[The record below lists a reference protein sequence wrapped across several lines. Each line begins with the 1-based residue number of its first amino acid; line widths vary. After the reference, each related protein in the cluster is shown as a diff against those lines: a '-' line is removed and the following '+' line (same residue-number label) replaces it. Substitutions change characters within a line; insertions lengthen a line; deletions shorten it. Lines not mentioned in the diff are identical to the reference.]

1 MSSRGSKGP
10 PTGHVSLGP
19 DAGPPLA
26 PVEFKFSADLSE
38 ALSDDSPVEER
49 VKVIREITPVV
60 R

>member
-1 MSSRGSKGP
+1 M
-10 PTGHVSLGP
+10 SLGP
-19 DAGPPLA
+19 DSGPPLA

-60 R
+60 RYEG